1 MTEGTNHNSI
11 SITTGTMVRVVLVV
25 LGAYLSWILRDFLLI
40 LITSIIIASF
50 MESVVPLFKKIRIG
64 RVAGMVILYIIV
76 ISMLFGI
83 FYMFA
88 PLLLTEIYNFSNVLA
103 PYVPDNEFLRY
114 FQSDEFSGAKDL
126 VDSLP
131 RDFSVASLFG
141 VSQAF
146 INNLSGGFVK
156 TISAAF
162 GSIFNAVVI
171 VIISFYLSIQEKGIE
186 NFLRIIL
193 PLKYED
199 YAVDLWHRSRRKIA
213 LWMKGQIFLALI
225 ITVLTFLVLS
235 LLGFKYALL
244 LAIIAGLMEFV
255 PYGLIIALV
264 PAVGFSYISGGVSEA
279 ALVAGAYI
287 IIHQFEIFL
296 FQPLIINKV
305 VGLSPLVVIIAVLL
319 GFELGGVWGILL
331 SIPVAVVIM
340 EFMNDVEK
348 KKILVRKDNGDK

>member
-1 MTEGTNHNSI
+1 MFEPSGNTISI
-11 SITTGTMVRVVLVV
+11 STGTFLRFGFVCAGFALVWYLSDLVLV
-25 LGAYLSWILRDFLLI
+25 LI
-40 LITSIIIASF
+40 SSIIIASF
-50 MESVVPLFKKIRIG
+50 MESAVPFFKKIRVG
-64 RVAGMVILYIIV
+64 RVGGMIILYALIIS
-76 ISMLFGI
+76 ILFGI

-88 PLLLTEIYNFSNVLA
+88 PLLITEIYNFSNVLA
-103 PYVPDNEFLRY
+103 PYVPDNEFLQY

-131 RDFSVASLFG
+131 KDFSVASLFG

-146 INNLSGGFVK
+146 ISNLSGGFVK
-156 TISAAF
+156 TISVAF
-162 GSIFNAVVI
+162 GSIFNVVVM

-213 LWMKGQIFLALI
+213 LWMKGQIFLALLI
-225 ITVLTFLVLS
+225 AVLTFLVLS

-244 LAIIAGLMEFV
+244 LAIIAGIMEFV
-255 PYGLIIALV
+255 PYGLILALV
-264 PAVGFSYISGGVSEA
+264 PAVGFAYISGGISEA

-287 IIHQFEIFL
+287 IIHQFETFL
-296 FQPLIINKV
+296 FTPLIINKV
-305 VGLSPLVVIIAVLL
+305 VGLSPLVVIISVLV
-319 GFELGGVWGILL
+319 GFELGGLWGILL

-340 EFMNDVEK
+340 EFMNDIEK
-348 KKILVRKDNGDK
+348 KKILIRSGSEDK

>member
-1 MTEGTNHNSI
+1 MFERNQNTISI
-11 SITTGTMVRVVLVV
+11 STGTFVRLGLVAASFALLWFLSDFVVV
-25 LGAYLSWILRDFLLI
+25 I
-40 LITSIIIASF
+40 ITSIIVASF
-50 MESVVPLFKKIRIG
+50 MESAVPFFKKMRIG
-64 RVAGMVILYIIV
+64 RVGGMVILYFFV
-76 ISMLFGI
+76 ISILFGI

-88 PLLLTEIYNFSNVLA
+88 PLLITEVYNFSNVIA
-103 PYVPDNEFLRY
+103 PYVPDNEFLQY

-131 RDFSVASLFG
+131 KDFSVASLFG

-146 INNLSGGFVK
+146 IENLSGGFIK

-162 GSIFNAVVI
+162 GSIFNAVII

-199 YAVDLWHRSRRKIA
+199 YAVDLWYRSRRKIA
-213 LWMKGQIFLALI
+213 LWMKGQIFLALLI
-225 ITVLTFLVLS
+225 AVLTFLVLS

-264 PAVGFSYISGGVSEA
+264 PAVGFSYISGGFGEA

-287 IIHQFEIFL
+287 IIHQFEVFL

-319 GFELGGVWGILL
+319 GFELAGVWGILI

-348 KKILVRKDNGDK
+348 KKISIRSNKEDK

>member
-1 MTEGTNHNSI
+1 MFERNQNTISI
-11 SITTGTMVRVVLVV
+11 STGTFVRLGLVV
-25 LGAYLSWILRDFLLI
+25 ASFALLWFLSDFVVVI
-40 LITSIIIASF
+40 ITSIIVASF
-50 MESVVPLFKKIRIG
+50 MESAVPFFKKMRIG
-64 RVAGMVILYIIV
+64 RVGGMVILYFFV
-76 ISMLFGI
+76 ISILFGI

-88 PLLLTEIYNFSNVLA
+88 PLLITEVYNFSNVIA
-103 PYVPDNEFLRY
+103 PYVPDNEFLQY

-131 RDFSVASLFG
+131 KDFSVASLFG

-146 INNLSGGFVK
+146 IENLSGGFIK

-162 GSIFNAVVI
+162 GSIFNAVII

-199 YAVDLWHRSRRKIA
+199 YAVDLWYRSRRKIA
-213 LWMKGQIFLALI
+213 LWMKGQIFLALLI
-225 ITVLTFLVLS
+225 AVLTFLVLS

-264 PAVGFSYISGGVSEA
+264 PAVGFSYISGGFGEA

-287 IIHQFEIFL
+287 IIHQFEVFL

-319 GFELGGVWGILL
+319 GFELAGVWGILI

-348 KKILVRKDNGDK
+348 KKISIRSNKEDK

>member
-1 MTEGTNHNSI
+1 MFERNQNTISI
-11 SITTGTMVRVVLVV
+11 STGTFVRLGLVAASFALLWFLSDFVVV
-25 LGAYLSWILRDFLLI
+25 I
-40 LITSIIIASF
+40 ITSIIVASF
-50 MESVVPLFKKIRIG
+50 MESAVPFFKKMRIG
-64 RVAGMVILYIIV
+64 RVGGMVILYFFV
-76 ISMLFGI
+76 ISILFGI

-88 PLLLTEIYNFSNVLA
+88 PLLITEVYNFSNVIA
-103 PYVPDNEFLRY
+103 PYVPDNEFLQY

-131 RDFSVASLFG
+131 KDFSVASLFG

-146 INNLSGGFVK
+146 IENLSGGFIK

-162 GSIFNAVVI
+162 GSIFNAVII

-213 LWMKGQIFLALI
+213 LWMKGQIFLALLI
-225 ITVLTFLVLS
+225 AVLTFLVLS

-264 PAVGFSYISGGVSEA
+264 PAVGFSYISGGFGEA

-287 IIHQFEIFL
+287 IIHQFEVFL

-319 GFELGGVWGILL
+319 GFELAGVWGILI

-348 KKILVRKDNGDK
+348 KKISIRSNTEDK

>member
-1 MTEGTNHNSI
+1 MFERDNNAISI
-11 SITTGTMVRVVLVV
+11 STGTFVRLGLVAAGFLLLWYLSEFVLV
-25 LGAYLSWILRDFLLI
+25 

-50 MESVVPLFKKIRIG
+50 MESAVPFFKKMRIG
-64 RVAGMVILYIIV
+64 RVGGMIILYAIV
-76 ISMLFGI
+76 ITILFGL
-83 FYMFA
+83 FYMLA
-88 PLLLTEIYNFSNVLA
+88 PLLITEVYNFSNVIA
-103 PYVPDNEFLRY
+103 PYVPENEFLAY

-131 RDFSVASLFG
+131 RDFSIASLFG

-146 INNLSGGFVK
+146 ISNLSGGFVK
-156 TISAAF
+156 TISVAF
-162 GSIFNAVVI
+162 GSIFNAVII

-199 YAVDLWHRSRRKIA
+199 YAVDLWYRSRKKIA
-213 LWMKGQIFLALI
+213 LWLKGQLFLALLI
-225 ITVLTFLVLS
+225 AILTFLVLS
-235 LLGFKYALL
+235 LLGLKYALL

-264 PAVGFSYISGGVSEA
+264 PAIAFSYVSGGFSEA

-287 IIHQFEIFL
+287 IIHQFETFL

-305 VGLSPLVVIIAVLL
+305 VGLSPLVVIISVLI
-319 GFELGGVWGILL
+319 GFELGGIWGILL

-340 EFMNDVEK
+340 EFMNDLEK
-348 KKILVRKDNGDK
+348 KKVLAREQND